1 MLHFFRSKSIKS
13 SYGAGNNAITCQEV
27 ITKTLA
33 PVHTRNQERSQKIPE
48 SQIWRETVVKKQ
60 SPNNSWTLF
69 NRPGAVLQS
78 PMLLIHSVGQR
89 VIHFFSPNLQDTSTF
104 KPYELGALKGRK
116 MLLSLEQRLVQ
127 TIFAFFFFFFYGRF
141 FFMLMKESVQFLGIS
156 YFFINSKKEDDL
168 TSASYFHARHLL
180 SQAK

>member
-1 MLHFFRSKSIKS
+1 M
-13 SYGAGNNAITCQEV
+13 
-27 ITKTLA
+27 
-33 PVHTRNQERSQKIPE
+33 
-48 SQIWRETVVKKQ
+48 KKQ

-127 TIFAFFFFFFYGRF
+127 TIFAPFFLWKIFFYANERIC
-141 FFMLMKESVQFLGIS
+141 LVSRNFL
-156 YFFINSKKEDDL
+156 L
-168 TSASYFHARHLL
+168 FH
-180 SQAK
+180 